1 MPRLPSPQ
9 TLPPALS
16 EGSRGVPS
24 LCQQNEQRIV
34 SRVPMRSST
43 PVLLF
48 LISVQAAL
56 NMVGNAHSQEPAN
69 QNAGTQ
75 DSTHD
80 DLIPTV
86 DPKLFNKR
94 RYRSPRVLFSD
105 VVPSDG
111 HFEPRSPRTRRR
123 VRDFQSR
130 GEYSACDSENHWV
143 GNMTRATDL
152 AGNEVT
158 VLPDVRINNVVK
170 KQMFYETTCRVTN
183 RGSTHRGMKAG
194 TTGCRGI
201 DNKRWNSYCT
211 NTHTYVRAL
220 TSFKNQVTWRFIR
233 INAACVCVKVVTVP
247 ERVPALYCQCAK
259 ETINIKKRHRRVF
272 APPDP

>member
-1 MPRLPSPQ
+1 MGWTGRQALGAQ
-9 TLPPALS
+9 PALDTGFRS
-16 EGSRGVPS
+16 PRDVHFNQEHFTA
-24 LCQQNEQRIV
+24 
-34 SRVPMRSST
+34 RVPMRSST

-56 NMVGNAHSQEPAN
+56 NTVGNAHSQEPAN

-86 DPKLFNKR
+86 DPKLFNKQ

-111 HFEPRSPRTRRR
+111 HSEPRSPRMRRR
-123 VRDFQSR
+123 VREFQNR
-130 GEYSACDSENHWV
+130 GEYSACDSENRWV

-152 AGNEVT
+152 RGQEVM

-183 RGSTHRGMKAG
+183 HGPTHNGMKAG

-220 TSFKNQVTWRFIR
+220 TSFKNQITWRFIR
-233 INAACVCVKVVTVP
+233 INAACVCVVSRKSW
-247 ERVPALYCQCAK
+247 K
-259 ETINIKKRHRRVF
+259 H
-272 APPDP
+272 